1 MKVWECR
8 YLSVLRPLEKE
19 NGMKMSENTQHS
31 LAEPYF
37 RKVGRMKFKIST
49 FDNPYAEQTA
59 QKLVLEML
67 AEKITAE
74 QQSDILDRNEAAC

>member
-1 MKVWECR
+1 M
-8 YLSVLRPLEKE
+8 LLEKE

-37 RKVGRMKFKIST
+37 RKIGRMKFKIST

-67 AEKITAE
+67 AEAI
-74 QQSDILDRNEAAC
+74 QDDRVSRSGCA